1 MYIGRVPVA
10 GLEKLNETRVAANH
24 EIAPGIFM
32 LSFPRVFDFVPGQS
46 VWLTV
51 GPEIPPRLYSI
62 ASGTGEPLVEILYDL
77 VPEGLLTPRLAGLR
91 EGHPLLVS
99 SAFGPFRDEEGP
111 SCWVAA
117 GTGVAPFAS
126 MVRSGLARE
135 KTLIHGSRTI
145 AGLLHRG
152 LFADAL
158 GDRYLPCC
166 SRETAEGVFH
176 GRPTEWLTLQRLPLA
191 SRYLLCGGSR
201 MVVDCRDVIIAKGVP
216 FESVIGE
223 IYF

>member
-1 MYIGRVPVA
+1 VPAA
-10 GLEKLNETRVAANH
+10 GPEKLKLTRVTANR
-24 EIAPGIFM
+24 EIAPGIFL
-32 LSFPRVFDFVPGQS
+32 LSFPRVFDFIPGQS

-51 GPEIPPRLYSI
+51 EREIPARLYSI
-62 ASGTGEPLVEILYDL
+62 ASGTGEPRVEILYDL

-91 EGHPLLVS
+91 AGHTLLVS
-99 SAFGPFRDEEGP
+99 SAFGPFRDEDGP
-111 SCWVAA
+111 SCWVGA

-126 MVRSGLARE
+126 MVRSGLVRE

-158 GDRYLPCC
+158 GKRYVPCC

-191 SRYLLCGGSR
+191 SRYLVCGGSR
-201 MVVDCRDVIIAKGVP
+201 MVVDCRDIIIAKGVP

>member
-1 MYIGRVPVA
+1 VYIGRVQVA
-10 GLEKLNETRVAANH
+10 GPEKLTETRVIANH

-32 LSFPRVFDFVPGQS
+32 LSFPREFDFIPGQS

-51 GPEIPPRLYSI
+51 DAAVPPRLYSI
-62 ASGTGEPLVEILYDL
+62 ASGSGDPRVEILYDL

-91 EGHPLLVS
+91 QGQTLMVS

-126 MVRSGLARE
+126 MVRSGLSRE

-145 AGLLHRG
+145 AGLLNRR

-158 GDRYLPCC
+158 GERYTACC
-166 SRETAEGVFH
+166 SREAAAGVFH

-201 MVVDCRDVIIAKGVP
+201 MVVDCRDIIIAKGVP
-216 FESVIGE
+216 FENVIGE

>member
-1 MYIGRVPVA
+1 MYIGRVSASGP
-10 GLEKLNETRVAANH
+10 EKLTFTRVTANQ
-24 EIAPGIFM
+24 EVAPGIFL
-32 LSFPRVFDFVPGQS
+32 LSFPRAFDFIPGQS

-51 GPEIPPRLYSI
+51 DREIPPRLYSI
-62 ASGTGEPLVEILYDL
+62 ASGTAEPQVEILYDL

-91 EGHPLLVS
+91 AGQALLAS

-126 MVRSGLARE
+126 MVRSGLVRE
-135 KTLIHGSRTI
+135 KTLIHGSRTV

-158 GDRYLPCC
+158 GERYVPCC

-176 GRPTEWLTLQRLPLA
+176 GRPTEWLTLQRLPPA
-191 SRYLLCGGSR
+191 SRYLLCGSSR
-201 MVVDCRDVIIAKGVP
+201 MVVDSRDIIIAKGVP

>member
-1 MYIGRVPVA
+1 MPVA
-10 GLEKLNETRVAANH
+10 GPEKLSEIPVTANR

-32 LSFPRVFDFVPGQS
+32 LSFPREFDFIPGQS
-46 VWLTV
+46 VWMTV
-51 GPEIPPRLYSI
+51 DPKIPPRLYSI
-62 ASGTGEPLVEILYDL
+62 ASGNGEPLVEILYDL
-77 VPEGLLTPRLAGLR
+77 VPEGLLTPRLAGMR
-91 EGHPLLVS
+91 EGHTLLVS

-111 SCWVAA
+111 SWWVAA

-126 MVRSGLARE
+126 MVRSGLMQE

-152 LFADAL
+152 LLADAL
-158 GDRYLPCC
+158 GDRYIPCC
-166 SRETAEGVFH
+166 SREQAEGVFH

-201 MVVDCRDVIIAKGVP
+201 MVVDSRDIIIAKGVP